1 MQIADNQRAAFYGDT
16 LFETLRVFGGK
27 LLFMP
32 QHWARLVK
40 GLSVMGYELPD
51 HWSAAF
57 FEHEIQ
63 QHLRHQGTS
72 DKPLNA
78 RVRLSVWRS
87 PGGLYLPTDNTPQFY
102 ISSQI
107 LETDNFQWSAE
118 GLNIG
123 FAESVRLPVDGLS
136 GLKAP
141 NAPRYVAAAIEAHQR
156 GWQDALLLNSEGRV
170 CEATSSNVF
179 WIKDGQVFTPPLAD
193 GPVTGI
199 LRALFLNLTF
209 DDLPKVKE
217 KSADKMSILLADEVF
232 LTNAI
237 RGIIPVASCEG
248 KAFRADRSVR
258 YFQALAQHVEALLG
272 LQQ

>member
-1 MQIADNQRAAFYGDT
+1 MIADYQRAAFYGDT

-27 LLFMP
+27 LIFMP

-40 GLSVMGYELPD
+40 GLSVMDYALPD

-57 FEHEIQ
+57 FEHEIM
-63 QHLRHQGTS
+63 QHLQQQPS
-72 DKPLNA
+72 KPQNA

-87 PGGLYLPTDNTPQFY
+87 PGGLYLPTDNAPLFSL
-102 ISSQI
+102 SSQAM
-107 LETDNFQWSAE
+107 EATHFQWPDK
-118 GLNIG
+118 GLDIG
-123 FAESVRLPVDGLS
+123 FANSVNLPIDGLS

-141 NAPRYVAAAIEAHQR
+141 NAPRYVAAAIEAQR
-156 GWQDALLLNSEGRV
+156 QGWQDALLLNSEGRI

-179 WIKDGQVFTPPLAD
+179 WIKDGRVFTPPLSD

-209 DDLPKVKE
+209 EGMPKIEE
-217 KSADKMSILLADEVF
+217 KPTNKADIFSADELF

-237 RGIIPVASCEG
+237 RGVIPIASCEG
-248 KAFRADRSVR
+248 KAYHSKMTAR
-258 YFQALAQHVEALLG
+258 YFQALVEHVEG
-272 LQQ
+272 LWHLQ